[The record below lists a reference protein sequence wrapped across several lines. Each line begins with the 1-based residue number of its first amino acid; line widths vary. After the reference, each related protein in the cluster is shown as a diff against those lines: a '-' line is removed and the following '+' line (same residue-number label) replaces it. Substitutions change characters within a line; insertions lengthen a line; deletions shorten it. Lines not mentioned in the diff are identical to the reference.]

1 MFTRRQFVLALAS
14 ASGVALLPVPD
25 ASAANTPIIAA
36 AASLR
41 FVLPEVAIAF
51 EMKTSAKLRLSF
63 ASSGSLTRQI
73 RQGAPYE
80 LFLSADE
87 SYVLDLARDGVTANS
102 GTLYAEG
109 RLAIFAANSS
119 PVGTDPALAGL
130 RSSLKSGQLQR
141 LAIANPEH
149 APYGRAA
156 REALM
161 HQGLWEAIE
170 KKLVFGENV
179 SQAAQFAASASCE
192 AALVALSLARAPAFS
207 GKAHFSSLPSNW
219 HQPLHQRMVLLPGA
233 SDVARSFYDF
243 LRRPEA
249 VEIFLRHGFGEPG
262 IG

>member
-87 SYVLDLARDGVTANS
+87 SYVMELARDGVTQDP
-102 GTLYAEG
+102 GVLYAEG
-109 RLAIFAANSS
+109 KLAIFTAISS

-219 HQPLHQRMVLLPGA
+219 HQPLRQRMVLLPSAGET
-233 SDVARSFYDF
+233 ARNLYDF
-243 LRRPEA
+243 LRGPQAR
-249 VEIFLRHGFGEPG
+249 EIFVRHGFGPPG
-262 IG
+262 TA